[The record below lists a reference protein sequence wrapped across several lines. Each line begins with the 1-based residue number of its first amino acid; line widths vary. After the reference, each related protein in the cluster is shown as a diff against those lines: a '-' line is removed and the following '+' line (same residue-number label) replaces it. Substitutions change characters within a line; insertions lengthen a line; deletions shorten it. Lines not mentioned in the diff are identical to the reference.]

1 MRRFFRRSPP
11 QQRVTPEKAPGSP
24 KASRLNKSEDF
35 ESHSIKQLKKLCTER
50 GIDHS
55 KFVEKG
61 NFVEALRDDDNN
73 RQHAGASRRQ

>member
-50 GIDHS
+50 GLSLIHI
-55 KFVEKG
+55 
-61 NFVEALRDDDNN
+61 
-73 RQHAGASRRQ
+73 